1 MKPVL
6 LHDEAR
12 VELDE
17 AAGWYERQRPGLG
30 GEFRAAV
37 EDAVARIQQNSQLGS
52 RFAATRFRYRTVRRF
67 PYIVFYVEGKSVI
80 RVMAIAHGSRRPG
93 YWRGRSVQ

>member
-12 VELDE
+12 AELDD
-17 AAGWYERQRPGLG
+17 AAGWYERKKLGLG

-37 EDAVARIQQNSQLGS
+37 EEAIARIRQNPQLGP
-52 RFAATRFRYRTVRRF
+52 RFASTRSRYRLVRCF
-67 PYIVFYVEGKSVI
+67 PYVVFYVECESVI
-80 RVMAIAHGSRRPG
+80 RMMAIAHGSRRPG
-93 YWRGRSVQ
+93 YWRRRTVE